1 MADAKIFM
9 ETERLL
15 LRELVPE
22 DAGGMFELDSDA
34 EVHRY
39 IGKNPVKN
47 IERSREVID
56 IIREQYITNGIGRW
70 AVIEK
75 ETGLFIGW
83 SGLKLTTSLTNG
95 HINYYDLG
103 YRFIK
108 KHWGKGYATETA
120 VASVDYGFNHMG
132 LTEIYGMA
140 DIGNIASQNVL
151 QKAGLQYVKTF
162 EFDGAIHKWYKAI
175 SSNRL

>member
-1 MADAKIFM
+1 MKIFI

-22 DAGGMFELDSDA
+22 DAEDMFELDSDP

-39 IGKNPVKN
+39 IGKNPVKT
-47 IERSREVID
+47 IERSRQVIE
-56 IIREQYITNGIGRW
+56 IIREQYVTNGIGRW

-75 ETGLFIGW
+75 ETGLFTGW
-83 SGLKLTTSLTNG
+83 SGLKLTTEITNR

-120 VASVDYGFNHMG
+120 VACMGYGFGHMG

-140 DIGNIASQNVL
+140 DVGNIASQNVL
-151 QKAGLQYVKTF
+151 QKAGLKYVETF
-162 EFDGAIHKWYKAI
+162 EFDGAMHNWYKGI
-175 SSNRL
+175 KG